1 MKVKKDYLL
10 RKIAD
15 SYVVVPVGKA
25 SVNFNGII
33 NLNDTGAFIWE
44 QLQNGTDEKTLIK
57 NITSEY
63 DIDAKSAELD
73 LEKFLNKLKEADLLE
88 K

>member
-15 SYVVVPVGKA
+15 SYVVVPVGQA
-25 SVNFNGII
+25 SVDFNGII
-33 NLNDTGAFIWE
+33 NLNATGAFIWE
-44 QLQNGTDEKTLIK
+44 QLQNETDKKTLIK
-57 NITSEY
+57 NITTEY
-63 DIDAKSAELD
+63 DVDVKSAELD